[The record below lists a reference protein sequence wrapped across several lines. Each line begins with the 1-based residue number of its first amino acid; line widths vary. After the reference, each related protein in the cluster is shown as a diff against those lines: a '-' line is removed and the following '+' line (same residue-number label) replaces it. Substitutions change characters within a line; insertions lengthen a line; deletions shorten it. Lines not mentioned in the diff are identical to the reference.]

1 MFVVKLFSFLL
12 DITPV
17 VGGFKML
24 IEAFKGKEMSG
35 TILVGNA
42 RLMQFLFAVISLVLD
57 FSTGAGGSLARGTLR
72 IVTLGFSKKLV
83 EKAVEKKLAEGFL
96 KKGLMGAAR
105 MSGKGVMRTG
115 FIKAGIVVGKISESR
130 VGEMAV
136 NYAERKLRK
145 TAKNVASD
153 FAGARISTKK
163 REEFRKKYGGW
174 LSRDETIQAQK
185 DTKNHKDE
193 HDIELEKG
201 LKQVYNDT
209 TLRGALVTGAR
220 YSPRGSK
227 LQTSLRNAGYEV
239 GQQEK
244 SSFIKRKAIQYGT
257 NFAKK
262 RALDKY
268 NSYMKQKA
276 ENRDT
281 ILAEQRLNKGL
292 QNSQY
297 NNGNII

>member
-12 DITPV
+12 DILPV

-42 RLMQFLFAVISLVLD
+42 RMMQFLFGVISLVLD
-57 FSTGAGGSLARGTLR
+57 FSTGAGGSLARGTFK
-72 IVTLGFSKKLV
+72 IVTLGLFKKSAQKAVVKKL
-83 EKAVEKKLAEGFL
+83 EAGFI
-96 KKGLMGAAR
+96 KRGLMGAAR
-105 MSGKGVMRTG
+105 MSGKGAIRTG
-115 FIKAGIVVGKISESR
+115 FIKAGLVVGKISESKI
-130 VGEMAV
+130 GGMAV
-136 NYAERKLRK
+136 KYAENKTRR
-145 TAKNVASD
+145 TAKNIASD
-153 FAGARISTKK
+153 FHGSRISSKK
-163 REEFRKKYGGW
+163 RDEFRKKYGGW
-174 LSRDETIQAQK
+174 LNRDETIQAQK
-185 DTKNHKDE
+185 ETKKDK
-193 HDIELEKG
+193 HDIQFEKE
-201 LKQVYNDT
+201 LKQAYSDT
-209 TLRGALVTGAR
+209 SLRGALVSGAR
-220 YSPRGSK
+220 YMPRGSAI
-227 LQTSLRNAGYEV
+227 QSGLRSAGREV

-276 ENRDT
+276 ENRAT
-281 ILAEQRLNKGL
+281 ILAEQGLNKGL
-292 QNSQY
+292 QNSQN